1 MVEAELFSFL
11 GDTAEAIFAVRA
23 NGEICFWNHA
33 AENLFGYGQELA
45 TGKTCFEVL
54 HGVDT
59 LGTCVCWDRLS
70 IMKAGSKPAE
80 IPSFDLN
87 VTTADGRQLWVNLA
101 TLVYRE
107 TRTGGAILVHLAR
120 DISAQKKQEELIAR
134 MSAVSREI
142 GMVVD
147 RAAGAAPVSTLSA
160 MEVRIL
166 RMLAAGESSSLVV
179 KRLRISS
186 QTLRNHLHRI
196 NRKLRTHN
204 RLEAVTHASL
214 RKLI

>member
-1 MVEAELFSFL
+1 MLEAELFSFL

-23 NGEICFWNHA
+23 KGEVCFWNRA
-33 AENLFGYGQELA
+33 AEKLFGYSPEQA
-45 TGKTCFEVL
+45 TGKTCFEIL
-54 HGVDT
+54 HGVDS
-59 LGTCVCWDRLS
+59 LGTNVCWDHLNV
-70 IMKAGSKPAE
+70 MKAGGKMAE
-80 IPSFDLN
+80 IPSFDLD
-87 VTTADGRQLWVNLA
+87 VTARDGRQLWINLA
-101 TLVYRE
+101 TICHRDA
-107 TRTGGAILVHLAR
+107 RTGNSIMVHVAR
-120 DISAQKKQEELIAR
+120 DISAQKKQEELITR
-134 MSAVSREI
+134 MASVSKEI

-147 RAAGAAPVSTLSA
+147 RAAGAAPVSNLSA

-166 RMLAAGESSSLVV
+166 RMLAEGESSALVV